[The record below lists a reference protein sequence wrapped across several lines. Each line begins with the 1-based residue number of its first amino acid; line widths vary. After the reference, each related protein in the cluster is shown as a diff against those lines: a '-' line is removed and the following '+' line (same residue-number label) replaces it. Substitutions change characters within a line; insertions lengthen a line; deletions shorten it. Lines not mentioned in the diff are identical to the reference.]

1 MLTNYT
7 NTTPKKWDVESTIN
21 VENAVNFSD
30 VDGRKFFVKL
40 SEHREYNIK
49 LLCQQSKRRRY
60 FVSRWTVA
68 PIVDI
73 KEC

>member
-30 VDGRKFFVKL
+30 VDGRKL
-40 SEHREYNIK
+40 S
-49 LLCQQSKRRRY
+49 
-60 FVSRWTVA
+60 
-68 PIVDI
+68 
-73 KEC
+73 